1 KPSNLLATGGADGRV
16 NVLKY
21 ASQKSVLRLKFQ
33 DLQALEKS
41 IGDSSSD
48 DRPVN
53 LLKDTFS
60 QYAPIDVD
68 QIAFTTVDGGV
79 HLHSLQRKEWI
90 KLRTQRSLVH
100 YSVLSSWY
108 GLGLLVLGDKDGNI
122 NVLNIE
128 NPSQDLLSWKES
140 LRPGAFY
147 TASQPG

>member
-1 KPSNLLATGGADGRV
+1 
-16 NVLKY
+16 
-21 ASQKSVLRLKFQ
+21 KSVLRLKFQ

-41 IGDSSSD
+41 SWDSSSVD
-48 DRPVN
+48 KPVN

-60 QYAPIDVD
+60 QYAPVDRD

-79 HLHSLQRKEWI
+79 HLHLLQKEEWI
-90 KLRTQRSLVH
+90 KLRTQRNLVH

-108 GLGLLVLGDKDGNI
+108 GLELLVLGDKDGNI
-122 NVLNIE
+122 NIFDIK
-128 NPSQDLLSWKES
+128 NPSEDLLGWKED